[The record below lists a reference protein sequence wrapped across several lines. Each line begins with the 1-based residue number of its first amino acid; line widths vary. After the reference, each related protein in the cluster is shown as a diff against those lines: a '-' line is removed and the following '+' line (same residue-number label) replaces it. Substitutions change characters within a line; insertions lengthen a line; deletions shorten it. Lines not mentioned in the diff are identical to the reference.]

1 MKAKLGSIYR
11 RGSIWWIKVYR
22 HGRPFRES
30 SGSKNYRDAERL
42 LKRRQGEIVTGR
54 FAGLGPERIRVRDLL
69 EGVLEDYRNNQ
80 RRTIYEVGLR
90 ITRYLSP
97 FFGDL
102 RAADFSTL
110 WLKRYIAARRAKGVT
125 NATINRELSI
135 VRRGFRLAAQSDPPK
150 VAYVPHIPKL
160 EENNVREGFLE
171 YDQYLALREALP
183 IHLRCLFVVGYHV
196 GCRLGELRSLRRD
209 QVDLDAREIQLDASQ
224 TKTKRPR
231 VLPVYGDMELW
242 LRWQLEDLQQ
252 NWPACRWLFHY
263 QGRRVGGHLKGW
275 KQACQQ
281 VGLAKLLFHDLRRTA
296 IRNMVRAG
304 IPEKV
309 CMEVSGH
316 TTRST
321 FDRYNI
327 VSRRDLALV
336 REKMD
341 RYLAEAARSTGTI
354 SGTILEG
361 SLLQ

>member
-1 MKAKLGSIYR
+1 MKARLGSIYK
-11 RGSIWWIKVYR
+11 RGSIWWIKFY
-22 HGRPFRES
+22 HNGRPFRES
-30 SGSKNYRDAERL
+30 SGSENYQDAERL
-42 LKRRQGEIVTGR
+42 LKRRQGEIAVGR

-69 EGVLEDYRNNQ
+69 NMVLDDYRVNE
-80 RRTIYEVGLR
+80 RRTVYEVALR
-90 ITRYLSP
+90 ITRHLIP

-110 WLKRYIAARRAKGVT
+110 RLKRYIAERRAEGAR

-160 EENNVREGFLE
+160 EENNIRESFLE

-183 IHLRCLFVVGYHV
+183 VHLRCLFVVGYHL

-209 QVDLDAREIQLDASQ
+209 QVHLDAGEIQLDASQ

-231 VLPVYGDMELW
+231 VLPIYGDMEFW

-252 NWPACRWLFHY
+252 NWPECPWLFHY
-263 QGRRVGGHLKGW
+263 QGRRIGGHLKGW

-281 VGLAKLLFHDLRRTA
+281 VGLAGLLFHDLRRTA

-309 CMEVSGH
+309 CMEISGH

-327 VSRRDLALV
+327 VSRRDLLLV

-341 RYLAEAARSTGTI
+341 SYLARVTGSAGTI
-354 SGTILEG
+354 SGTISEG
-361 SLLQ
+361 KLLQ